1 MAFKGNPFRR
11 NDSDKTSNKTS
22 NVWRIGGLQLNRAL
36 RIPIIIF
43 VIIFV
48 YSIAGFAI
56 SHYNPVKTT
65 PAQQV
70 SLDDSFS
77 ASGYFIRQEQ
87 AVDIAE
93 GDTVEYNYS
102 DGDKVSKGAALV
114 TEYSNQDALTVSREL
129 KNINDNIEQ
138 LETFSSTSSTT
149 TNSSRLNQKII
160 DQMNTLCEQV
170 ENGSLGQIT
179 PITSELRQLILKS
192 GSISDNSKDIKKELA
207 SLKKQAASLESRLD
221 GKTTSIYSPCAGY
234 FCESADGYES
244 IFTPD
249 VVDNLT
255 LSSLEKLGQKE
266 PKSTSGKGK
275 VVSGYVWYYAAKVSD
290 TDAKSLKQGNT
301 VKLRFS
307 QVNRDVSATVQ
318 AVRDDESSDSTL
330 VIFQSED
337 MDAELVSMREQV
349 ATVVVDSYAGLRV
362 PKSAV
367 RMENDEMGVY
377 VLSNSVASYKKIEPL
392 YEGKDFYIVEQN
404 VTGNDSLVVN
414 DDIIVEAKD
423 VNDKKVMK

>member
-11 NDSDKTSNKTS
+11 NNSDKTSN
-22 NVWRIGGLQLNRAL
+22 VWQIGRLRINRTL

-43 VIIFV
+43 VIIFI

-56 SHYNPVKTT
+56 SHYNPVKTI

-77 ASGYFIRQEQ
+77 ADGYFIREEQ
-87 AVDIAE
+87 TVDIAE
-93 GDTVEYNYS
+93 GNTVEYNYS

-129 KNINDNIEQ
+129 KSINDNIKQ
-138 LETFSSTSSTT
+138 LETFNSTSSAT

-160 DQMNTLCEQV
+160 DQMNALCEQV

-179 PITSELRQLILKS
+179 SITSELRQLVLKS
-192 GSISDNSKDIKKELA
+192 SSISDNSKDIKKELA

-234 FCESADGYES
+234 FCESSDGYET

-255 LSSLEKLGQKE
+255 LSSLKKLAEKSPL
-266 PKSTSGKGK
+266 STSGKGK
-275 VVSGYVWYYAAKVSD
+275 VGSGYAWYYAAKVAD
-290 TDAKSLKQGNT
+290 ADAKNIKQGDT
-301 VKLRFS
+301 VSLRFS

-318 AVRDDESSDSTL
+318 AVRDDESNDNTL

-337 MDAELVSMREQV
+337 MNAELVSMREQV
-349 ATVVVDSYAGLRV
+349 ATVVIDSYAGLKV

-392 YEGKDFYIVEQN
+392 YEGSDFYIVKQN
-404 VTGNDSLVVN
+404 VTDNDSLVVN
-414 DDIIVEAKD
+414 DDIIVKAKD

>member
-11 NDSDKTSNKTS
+11 NNSDKTS
-22 NVWRIGGLQLNRAL
+22 NVWRIGGLRINRTL

-43 VIIFV
+43 VIIFI

-77 ASGYFIRQEQ
+77 ADGYFIREEQ
-87 AVDIAE
+87 TVDIAE
-93 GDTVEYNYS
+93 GNTVEYNYS

-129 KNINDNIEQ
+129 KSINDNIKQ
-138 LETFSSTSSTT
+138 LETFNSTSSAT

-160 DQMNTLCEQV
+160 DQMNALCEQV
-170 ENGSLGQIT
+170 ENGSLGQVT
-179 PITSELRQLILKS
+179 SITSELRQLVLKS

-207 SLKKQAASLESRLD
+207 SLKKQEASLESRLD
-221 GKTTSIYSPCAGY
+221 GKTTNIYSPCAGY
-234 FCESADGYES
+234 FCESSDGYET

-255 LSSLEKLGQKE
+255 LSSLKKLAEKS
-266 PKSTSGKGK
+266 PASTSGKGK
-275 VVSGYVWYYAAKVSD
+275 VVSGYAWYYAAKVAD
-290 TDAKSLKQGNT
+290 ADAKHIKQGDT
-301 VKLRFS
+301 VSLRFS

-318 AVRDDESSDSTL
+318 AVRDDESNDNTL

-337 MDAELVSMREQV
+337 MNAELVSMREQV
-349 ATVVVDSYAGLRV
+349 ATVVIDSYAGLKV

-392 YEGKDFYIVEQN
+392 YEGSDFYIVKQN
-404 VTGNDSLVVN
+404 VTDNDSLVVN
-414 DDIIVEAKD
+414 DDIIVKAKD

>member
-11 NDSDKTSNKTS
+11 NHSDKTSN
-22 NVWRIGGLQLNRAL
+22 VWQIGGLRINRTL

-48 YSIAGFAI
+48 YSISGFAI

-65 PAQQV
+65 PAQQI

-77 ASGYFIRQEQ
+77 ASGYFIREEQ
-87 AVDIAE
+87 TVDIAE
-93 GDTVEYNYS
+93 GNTVEYNYS

-129 KNINDNIEQ
+129 KSINDNIEQ
-138 LETFSSTSSTT
+138 LETFNSTSSTT

-170 ENGSLGQIT
+170 ESGSLGQISA
-179 PITSELRQLILKS
+179 TSAELRQLILKS
-192 GSISDNSKDIKKELA
+192 GSVSGDSKNLKKELA
-207 SLKKQAASLESRLD
+207 NLKKQAASLESRLD
-221 GKTTSIYSPCAGY
+221 GKTTNIYSPCAGY
-234 FCESADGYES
+234 FCESTDGYED
-244 IFTPD
+244 IFTTD
-249 VVDNLT
+249 IVDNLT
-255 LSSLEKLGQKE
+255 LSSLEKLSKKK
-266 PKSTSGKGK
+266 PASTSGKGK
-275 VVSGYVWYYAAKVSD
+275 VVSGYAWYYAAKVSD
-290 TDAKSLKQGNT
+290 TDAKHLKQGDT
-301 VKLRFS
+301 VQLRFS
-307 QVNRDVSATVQ
+307 QVNQDVSATVQ
-318 AVRDDESSDSTL
+318 AVRDDESNDNTL

-337 MDAELVSMREQV
+337 MNAELVPMREQV
-349 ATVVVDSYAGLRV
+349 ATVVVDSYAGLKV

-392 YEGKDFYIVEQN
+392 YEGSDFYIVKQN

-414 DDIIVEAKD
+414 DDIIVKAKD

>member
-11 NDSDKTSNKTS
+11 NNSDKTSN
-22 NVWRIGGLQLNRAL
+22 VWQIGRLRINRTL

-43 VIIFV
+43 VIIFI

-56 SHYNPVKTT
+56 SHYNPVKTI

-77 ASGYFIRQEQ
+77 ADGYFIREEQ
-87 AVDIAE
+87 TVDIAE
-93 GDTVEYNYS
+93 GNTVEYNYS

-129 KNINDNIEQ
+129 KSINDNIKQ
-138 LETFSSTSSTT
+138 LETFNSTSSAT

-160 DQMNTLCEQV
+160 DQMNALCEQV

-179 PITSELRQLILKS
+179 SITSELRQLVLKS
-192 GSISDNSKDIKKELA
+192 SSISDNSKDIKKELA
-207 SLKKQAASLESRLD
+207 SLKKQAASLETRLD

-234 FCESADGYES
+234 FCESSDGYET

-255 LSSLEKLGQKE
+255 LSSLKKLAEKSPL
-266 PKSTSGKGK
+266 STSGKGK
-275 VVSGYVWYYAAKVSD
+275 VVSGYAWYYAAKVA
-290 TDAKSLKQGNT
+290 DADAENIKQGDT
-301 VKLRFS
+301 VSLRFS

-318 AVRDDESSDSTL
+318 AVRDDESNDNTL

-337 MDAELVSMREQV
+337 MNAELVSMREQV
-349 ATVVVDSYAGLRV
+349 ATVVIDSYAGLKV

-392 YEGKDFYIVEQN
+392 YEGSDFYIVKQN
-404 VTGNDSLVVN
+404 VTDNDSLVVN
-414 DDIIVEAKD
+414 DDIIVKAKD

>member
-11 NDSDKTSNKTS
+11 KRSDQTS
-22 NVWRIGGLQLNRAL
+22 NVWQVGGLRINRAL

-43 VIIFV
+43 GIIFV
-48 YSIAGFAI
+48 YSIVGFAI

-70 SLDDSFS
+70 ALDDSFS

-93 GDTVEYNYS
+93 GNTVEYNYS

-129 KNINDNIEQ
+129 KSINNNIEQ

-160 DQMNTLCEQV
+160 DQMNLLSEQV
-170 ENGSLGQIT
+170 DNGSLGQVAS
-179 PITSELRQLILKS
+179 ITSELRQLVLKS
-192 GSISDNSKDIKKELA
+192 GSVSDNRKDIKKELA
-207 SLKKQAASLESRLD
+207 NLKQQAASLESRLD
-221 GKTTSIYSPCAGY
+221 GKTTNIYSPCAGY

-244 IFTPD
+244 IFTPGCCGRAD
-249 VVDNLT
+249 PVLAGKAVEKIRHPRPAREKWYRAMLGIMPQRSAMPT
-255 LSSLEKLGQKE
+255 PKISSRATA
-266 PKSTSGKGK
+266 S
-275 VVSGYVWYYAAKVSD
+275 
-290 TDAKSLKQGNT
+290 
-301 VKLRFS
+301 LRFS
-307 QVNRDVSATVQ
+307 QISKMSPQPYKR
-318 AVRDDESSDSTL
+318 VRDDESNDSTL

-337 MDAELVSMREQV
+337 MDVGAGFHAGTGGDGCGFVCRPQGAEILQ
-349 ATVVVDSYAGLRV
+349 
-362 PKSAV
+362 

-377 VLSNSVASYKKIEPL
+377 VLSSTLWQKLKKIDPL
-392 YEGKDFYIVEQN
+392 YEGSDFYIVKQN